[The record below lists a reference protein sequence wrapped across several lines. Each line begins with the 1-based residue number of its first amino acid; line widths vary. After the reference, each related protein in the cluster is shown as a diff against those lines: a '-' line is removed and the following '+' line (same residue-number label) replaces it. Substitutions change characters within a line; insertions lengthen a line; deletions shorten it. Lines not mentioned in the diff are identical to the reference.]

1 MNKIYKII
9 ILILVVTLIN
19 LPKASYGQSDINEI
33 LKGSLKDANYLLE
46 GYVTPVMNGI
56 GNGLNQGWYNTAK
69 VHKTLG
75 FDLTLSATLV
85 YVPSND
91 QFYLVD
97 NNRLEQVKL
106 VSFDGQT
113 VSPTGSANVPTIFGP
128 DKTPTYEHT
137 DSGQQF
143 DGPPGLDLKNTIKIA
158 NALPVPMYQL
168 GLGLPKGFELKVR
181 FAPTVTLSDF
191 KFSLFGIG
199 VMHDVKQYI
208 PGIKSL
214 PFDLSAFFG
223 YTNMKAEQKI
233 TATTGQNQRAEVS
246 FNSTTIQ
253 ALISKKIAVLTV
265 YGGVGYN
272 IAKSNLGMKG
282 TYDLDDDGN
291 IDATDPV
298 NLDFSSSGMRAT
310 GGIRLKLAVF
320 TFHGD
325 YTLSKY
331 NTLNAG
337 FGISVR

>member
-1 MNKIYKII
+1 MKKII
-9 ILILVVTLIN
+9 KFTTLILLAAFISK
-19 LPKASYGQSDINEI
+19 PQISKAQDEIGDI
-33 LKGSLKDANYLLE
+33 LKGSLKDANYLVE
-46 GYVTPVMNGI
+46 GYVAPIMNGI

-75 FDLTLSATLV
+75 VDLTVSATLV
-85 YVPSND
+85 YVPSSD

-106 VSFDGQT
+106 ISYDGKS
-113 VSPTGSANVPTIFGP
+113 VSPTGTASVPTIFGP
-128 DKTPTYEHT
+128 DKKPTYEVQGT
-137 DSGQQF
+137 QF
-143 DGPPGLDLKNTIKIA
+143 DGPPGLDLKKTIKIA
-158 NALPVPMYQL
+158 NAMPVPMYQL
-168 GLGLPKGFELKVR
+168 GLGLPKGFDLKIR
-181 FAPTVTLSDF
+181 FAPTLKLGEDL
-191 KFSLFGIG
+191 KFNLFGIG

-208 PGIKSL
+208 PGIKAL
-214 PFDLSAFFG
+214 PFDLSAFVG
-223 YTNMKAEQKI
+223 YTHIKAEQKI
-233 TATTGQNQRAEVS
+233 TATAGANQRAEIE

-282 TYDLDDDGN
+282 TYDTDEDGQP
-291 IDATDPV
+291 DATDPV
-298 NLDFSSSGMRAT
+298 NLNYSTSGVRAT

-331 NTLNAG
+331 NMLNVG
-337 FGISVR
+337 FGIAVR

>member
-1 MNKIYKII
+1 MNKIYKFIA
-9 ILILVVTLIN
+9 LILLSFAW
-19 LPKASYGQSDINEI
+19 LPHTSHAQDDINEI

-46 GYVTPVMNGI
+46 GYITPVMNGI

-85 YVPSND
+85 YVPSDD

-128 DKTPTYEHT
+128 DKAPTYQVGSSPPFE
-137 DSGQQF
+137 
-143 DGPPGLDLKNTIKIA
+143 GPPGLDLKNTIKIA

-191 KFSLFGIG
+191 KFNLFGIG

-214 PFDLSAFFG
+214 PFDLSAFVG
-223 YTNMKAEQKI
+223 YTKMKAEQGI
-233 TATTGQNQRAEVS
+233 DASAGQNQRAEIE

-253 ALISKKIAVLTV
+253 GLISKKISVLTI
-265 YGGVGYN
+265 YGSVGYN
-272 IAKSNLGMKG
+272 IASSKLAMKG
-282 TYDLDDDGN
+282 TYDLDDDGVPE
-291 IDATDPV
+291 ATDPV
-298 NLDFSSSGMRAT
+298 NLDFSTSGVRAT
-310 GGIRLKLAVF
+310 GGLRLKLAVF

-337 FGISVR
+337 FGINVR